1 MTTNVD
7 ASIRFTAQQR
17 MVLLLLLGAQFMMSV
32 DFSILNVALPQVGS
46 GVGLSL
52 SALPW
57 VVTAYALPTAGFT
70 LLFGRIADVLGRR
83 RLFLAGVTLLAISS
97 LLGGLATDP
106 TLLLTARA
114 VQGFS
119 TAIATPAALS
129 LLTTTFKEGPQ
140 RAKVLGYNGALLS
153 GGFAVGALVGGSLV
167 GVLSWRWA
175 FLINVPVAL
184 VILAVTPLLVKE
196 SHARADVKLDLPGA
210 VTVTAGLLAF
220 AFGVTNR
227 DIYAAIGGLLL
238 LGVFWFVE
246 LRAKNPL
253 ASVRI
258 LSRPSVKWGN
268 VSGLVVF
275 AMGSSLIFLMTLYLQ
290 EVLHFTPFV
299 TGMVFGVPGL
309 ASVVAG
315 FTAGPLITRYGS
327 RTVLTTGLLIQ
338 GSFTAPLMLLDAGRA
353 SLWLMIPMLFV
364 GFYGHVT
371 AIVAFMVTATS
382 GLPNSEQG
390 LATGLA
396 TLTQQVAI
404 TIGIPILGAVVT
416 TQANV
421 LGGVRLA
428 LAVEVAVILI
438 AVALTWFGLRTRGET
453 TDSAQTTPTADLDDE
468 LAA

>member
-1 MTTNVD
+1 M
-7 ASIRFTAQQR
+7 I
-17 MVLLLLLGAQFMMSV
+17 LLLLLGAQFMMSV

-46 GVGLSL
+46 GIGLSL
-52 SALPW
+52 SDLPW

-70 LLFGRIADVLGRR
+70 LLFGRIADLFGRR
-83 RLFLAGVTLLAISS
+83 RLFLAGVALLAISS
-97 LLGGLATDP
+97 LIGGLATNP
-106 TLLLTARA
+106 ALLLTARA

-129 LLTTTFKEGPQ
+129 LLTTTFEEGPQ
-140 RAKVLGYNGALLS
+140 RARVLGYNGALLS
-153 GGFAVGALVGGSLV
+153 GGFAVGALVGGALV

-175 FLINVPVAL
+175 FLINIPVAL
-184 VILAVTPLLVKE
+184 LILAGTPLLVKE
-196 SHARADVKLDLPGA
+196 SRTRTDVSLDLPGA

-227 DIYAAIGGLLL
+227 AIYAVVGGLLL
-238 LGVFWFVE
+238 LGVFWFIE

-253 ASVRI
+253 ASVRV
-258 LSRPSVKWGN
+258 LGRPSVKWGN

-299 TGMVFGVPGL
+299 TGLVFGVPGT

-315 FTAGPLITRYGS
+315 FTAGSLITRYGT
-327 RTVLTTGLLIQ
+327 RTVLTTGLLVQ
-338 GSFTAPLMLLDAGRA
+338 GTCTAPLILLGADRAG
-353 SLWLMIPMLFV
+353 LWLMIPMLFI
-364 GFYGHVT
+364 GFYGHIT

-404 TIGIPILGAVVT
+404 TIGVPILGAVAAT
-416 TQANV
+416 RASM
-421 LGGVRLA
+421 LGGVRLG
-428 LAVEVAVILI
+428 LAIQVAVII
-438 AVALTWFGLRTRGET
+438 VAVALIWFGLRTRGET
-453 TDSAQTTPTADLDDE
+453 AGSKQVTVTPTADLDDE